1 MLESKRTMR
10 EQEKDI
16 LRLVNKQEVEILVG
30 RWSSQEFVR
39 VIMDFW
45 KNKK

>member
-1 MLESKRTMR
+1 MKESERDLLK
-10 EQEKDI
+10 QI
-16 LRLVNKQEVEILVG
+16 NKKEVDILVG

-45 KNKK
+45 KKK

>member
-1 MLESKRTMR
+1 MR
-10 EQEKDI
+10 ETDRELLKK
-16 LRLVNKQEVEILVG
+16 VNKREVDILVG

-45 KNKK
+45 KNKSK